1 MTTRQHS
8 TADSTARVSFTD
20 TEDRADQMSG
30 AIDDWLDQLR
40 EGVADAETNEQFQ
53 QWLDVVSRF
62 HEYST
67 QNQLL
72 IALQQPD
79 ATRVAGFNTWREEFG
94 RTVQKG
100 EQAIWIWA
108 PIMAKQCP
116 ACGNSPSY
124 CERSVCEGTE
134 IPTDEWERGVVAF
147 KPVPVFDVSQT
158 EGEPL
163 PEVDMAASGD
173 ASALYP
179 ALEAVAQE
187 RGYDYSLV
195 PEAEWS
201 HGSARGVCAPRA
213 DPPVI
218 EVLKRENTADLARTA
233 IHEFAHAELHA
244 ERSDDEPSTT
254 EVEAEAVAYVV
265 AQHFG
270 LDASTSALYVTAWSG
285 EAVETIDE
293 RLGRIQ
299 RTARELIDAV
309 RSHVNIDEG
318 KEESASRR

>member
-8 TADSTARVSFTD
+8 IADSTARVSFSE
-20 TEDRADQMSG
+20 TEDRADRMST
-30 AIDDWLDQLR
+30 AIDDWVDQLR
-40 EGVADAETNEQFQ
+40 EGVADAATNQQFQ

-72 IALQQPD
+72 IALQRPD
-79 ATRVAGFNTWREEFG
+79 ATRVAGFNTWREEFD
-94 RTVQKG
+94 RSVQKG

-124 CERSVCEGTE
+124 CEGSACEGSE
-134 IPTDEWERGVVAF
+134 VPTDEWERGVVAF

-158 EGEPL
+158 GGEPL
-163 PEVDMAASGD
+163 PEVDMAARGD
-173 ASALYP
+173 ASALAP

-201 HGSARGVCAPRA
+201 HGSAKGVCAPRS

-218 EVLKRENTADLARTA
+218 EVLERENTADQARTA

-244 ERSDDEPSTT
+244 EQSNDELSTT

-265 AQHFG
+265 AQHVG
-270 LDASTSALYVTAWSG
+270 LDASTSALYVAAWSG
-285 EAVETIDE
+285 EAVDTIDE

-299 RTARELIDAV
+299 RTARELIEAV
-309 RSHVNIDEG
+309 RPHMTL
-318 KEESASRR
+318 EEEPTSNR

>member
-1 MTTRQHS
+1 
-8 TADSTARVSFTD
+8 
-20 TEDRADQMSG
+20 MSG

-40 EGVADAETNEQFQ
+40 EGVDDAETNEQFQ
-53 QWLDVVSRF
+53 QWLDVMSRF
-62 HEYST
+62 HEYSM

-72 IALQQPD
+72 IALQRPD
-79 ATRVAGFNTWREEFG
+79 ATRVAGFNTWREEFD

-124 CERSVCEGTE
+124 CADSACEGSE

-158 EGEPL
+158 EGDPL
-163 PEVDMAASGD
+163 PEVDIAAHGD
-173 ASALYP
+173 ASTLSP
-179 ALEAVAQE
+179 ALAAVAQE

-201 HGSARGVCAPRA
+201 HGSAKGVCAPMS

-218 EVLKRENTADLARTA
+218 EVLERGNTADQARTT

-244 ERSDDEPSTT
+244 ERSDDATSTT

-265 AQHFG
+265 AQYVG
-270 LDASTSALYVTAWSG
+270 LDASTSALYVAAWSDG
-285 EAVETIDE
+285 AVDTIDE

-299 RTARELIDAV
+299 WTARELIEAIERQFDA
-309 RSHVNIDEG
+309 
-318 KEESASRR
+318 

>member
-1 MTTRQHS
+1 MMTLQDS
-8 TADSTARVSFTD
+8 AADSTARVSFTD
-20 TEDRADQMSG
+20 TEDRADRMSG

-40 EGVADAETNEQFQ
+40 EGVEDAETNEQFQ
-53 QWLDVVSRF
+53 QWLDVLSRF

-67 QNQLL
+67 QSQLL
-72 IALQQPD
+72 IALQRPD
-79 ATRVAGFNTWREEFG
+79 ATRVAGFNTWREEFD

-116 ACGNSPSY
+116 DCGNSPSY
-124 CERSVCEGTE
+124 CTDSACEGSE
-134 IPTDEWERGVVAF
+134 VPTDEWERGVVAF

-163 PEVDMAASGD
+163 PEVEMAASGD
-173 ASALYP
+173 TSALHP
-179 ALEAVAQE
+179 ALVAVAQE
-187 RGYDYSLV
+187 KGYDYSLV

-201 HGSARGVCAPRA
+201 HGSATGVCAPRS

-218 EVLKRENTADLARTA
+218 EILDHENTADLARTA
-233 IHEFAHAELHA
+233 IHEFAHAELHT
-244 ERSDDEPSTT
+244 ELSDDEPSTT

-270 LDASTSALYVTAWSG
+270 LDASTSALYVAAWSG
-285 EAVETIDE
+285 EAAETID
-293 RLGRIQ
+293 
-299 RTARELIDAV
+299 
-309 RSHVNIDEG
+309 
-318 KEESASRR
+318 K

>member
-8 TADSTARVSFTD
+8 TADSTARVSFSE
-20 TEDRADQMSG
+20 TEDRADRMSG

-40 EGVADAETNEQFQ
+40 EGVADTRTNEQFQ
-53 QWLDVVSRF
+53 QWLDVLSRF

-72 IALQQPD
+72 IAFQRPD
-79 ATRVAGFNTWREEFG
+79 ATRVAGFNTWREEFD

-116 ACGNSPSY
+116 KCGNSPSY
-124 CERSVCEGTE
+124 CADSACEGSE
-134 IPTDEWERGVVAF
+134 VPTDEWERGVVAF

-163 PEVDMAASGD
+163 PEVDMAARGD
-173 ASALYP
+173 ASTLAPTL
-179 ALEAVAQE
+179 AAVAQE
-187 RGYDYSLV
+187 KGYDYSFV
-195 PEAEWS
+195 PKAEWS
-201 HGSARGVCAPRA
+201 HGSARGVCAPMS

-218 EVLKRENTADLARTA
+218 EILERGNTADQARTA

-244 ERSDDEPSTT
+244 ERSDDATSTT
-254 EVEAEAVAYVV
+254 EVEAEAIAYVV

-270 LDASTSALYVTAWSG
+270 LDASNSALYVAAWSG
-285 EAVETIDE
+285 EAVDTIDE
-293 RLGRIQ
+293 RLGRIR
-299 RTARELIDAV
+299 RTAGGLIEA
-309 RSHVNIDEG
+309 I
-318 KEESASRR
+318 ESQFDG

>member
-8 TADSTARVSFTD
+8 TADSTARVSFSE
-20 TEDRADQMSG
+20 TEDRADRMSA
-30 AIDDWLDQLR
+30 AIDDWVDQLR

-53 QWLDVVSRF
+53 QWLDVMSRF

-72 IALQQPD
+72 IALQRPD
-79 ATRVAGFNTWREEFG
+79 ATRVAGFNTWKNEFD
-94 RTVQKG
+94 RHVQEG

-116 ACGNSPSY
+116 TCGNSPSY
-124 CERSVCEGTE
+124 CADSACEGSRV
-134 IPTDEWERGVVAF
+134 PTDEWERGVVAF

-163 PEVDMAASGD
+163 PEVEMAARGD
-173 ASALYP
+173 ASALSP
-179 ALEAVAQE
+179 ALAAVAQE

-201 HGSARGVCAPRA
+201 HGSAKGVCAPRSE
-213 DPPVI
+213 PPVI
-218 EVLKRENTADLARTA
+218 EVLKRENTADQARTA
-233 IHEFAHAELHA
+233 VHEFAHAELHA
-244 ERSDDEPSTT
+244 ERSDDATSTT

-265 AQHFG
+265 AQHFE
-270 LDASTSALYVTAWSG
+270 LDASTSALYVAAWSG

-299 RTARELIDAV
+299 RTARELIEAV
-309 RSHVNIDEG
+309 RLHVTL
-318 KEESASRR
+318 EEEPASSQ

>member
-8 TADSTARVSFTD
+8 TADSTARVSFSE
-20 TEDRADQMSG
+20 TEDRADRMSG

-40 EGVADAETNEQFQ
+40 EGVEDTRTNEQFQ
-53 QWLDVVSRF
+53 QWLDVLSRF

-72 IALQQPD
+72 IAFQRPD
-79 ATRVAGFNTWREEFG
+79 ATRVAGFNTWREEFD

-116 ACGNSPSY
+116 KCGNSPSY
-124 CERSVCEGTE
+124 CADSACEGSE
-134 IPTDEWERGVVAF
+134 VPTDEWERGVVAF

-163 PEVDMAASGD
+163 PEVDMAARGD
-173 ASALYP
+173 ASTLAPTL
-179 ALEAVAQE
+179 AAVAQE
-187 RGYDYSLV
+187 KGYDYSFV
-195 PEAEWS
+195 PKAEWS
-201 HGSARGVCAPRA
+201 HGSARGVCAPMS

-218 EVLKRENTADLARTA
+218 EILERGNTADQARTA

-244 ERSDDEPSTT
+244 ERSDDATSTT
-254 EVEAEAVAYVV
+254 EVEAEAIAYVV

-270 LDASTSALYVTAWSG
+270 LDASNSALYVAAWSG
-285 EAVETIDE
+285 EAVDTIDE
-293 RLGRIQ
+293 RLGRIR
-299 RTARELIDAV
+299 RTAGGLIEA
-309 RSHVNIDEG
+309 I
-318 KEESASRR
+318 ESQFDG

>member
-1 MTTRQHS
+1 
-8 TADSTARVSFTD
+8 
-20 TEDRADQMSG
+20 MSG
-30 AIDDWLDQLR
+30 AIDEWVDQLR
-40 EGVADAETNEQFQ
+40 EGVTDTRTNEQFQ
-53 QWLDVVSRF
+53 RWLDVVSRF

-72 IALQQPD
+72 IALQRPD
-79 ATRVAGFNTWREEFG
+79 ATRVAGFNTWREEFD

-100 EQAIWIWA
+100 EQAVWIWA

-124 CERSVCEGTE
+124 CVDSACEGSE
-134 IPTDEWERGVVAF
+134 VPTDEWERGVVAF

-173 ASALYP
+173 ASALHP
-179 ALEAVAQE
+179 ALEAVAREQ
-187 RGYDYSLV
+187 GYDYSLAA
-195 PEAEWS
+195 EAEWS
-201 HGSARGVCAPRA
+201 HGSAKGVCAPRS

-218 EVLKRENTADLARTA
+218 EILDRENTADLARTA

-244 ERSDDEPSTT
+244 EHSDDEPSTT

-265 AQHFG
+265 AQHFE
-270 LDASTSALYVTAWSG
+270 LDASTSALYVAAWSG
-285 EAVETIDE
+285 EAIDTIDE

-299 RTARELIDAV
+299 RTARELIEAVERQFDA
-309 RSHVNIDEG
+309 
-318 KEESASRR
+318 

>member
-1 MTTRQHS
+1 MTTRQNT
-8 TADSTARVSFTD
+8 TADSTARVSFSE

-40 EGVADAETNEQFQ
+40 EGVEDAATNAQFQ
-53 QWLDVVSRF
+53 QWLDVMSRF

-72 IALQQPD
+72 IALQNPD

-124 CERSVCEGTE
+124 CERSACEGSE
-134 IPTDEWERGVVAF
+134 VPTDEWERGVVAF

-173 ASALYP
+173 ASALSP

-201 HGSARGVCAPRA
+201 HGSAKGVCAPRS

-218 EVLKRENTADLARTA
+218 EVLEYGNTADQARTA

-244 ERSDDEPSTT
+244 ERSDDELSTT

-265 AQHFG
+265 AQHVG
-270 LDASTSALYVTAWSG
+270 LDASNSALYVAAWSG

-293 RLGRIQ
+293 RLQRIQ
-299 RTARELIDAV
+299 RTARELIKTI
-309 RSHVNIDEG
+309 RTHVTLDE
-318 KEESASRR
+318 EESASSR

>member
-1 MTTRQHS
+1 MMTRQHS
-8 TADSTARVSFTD
+8 TADSTARVSFSE
-20 TEDRADQMSG
+20 TEDRADRMSA
-30 AIDDWLDQLR
+30 AIDEWLDQLR
-40 EGVADAETNEQFQ
+40 EGVEDARTDEQFQ
-53 QWLDVVSRF
+53 QWLDVMSRF

-72 IALQQPD
+72 IALQRPD
-79 ATRVAGFNTWREEFG
+79 ATRVAGFNTWREEFD

-124 CERSVCEGTE
+124 CADSACEGSE
-134 IPTDEWERGVVAF
+134 VPTDEWERGVVAF
-147 KPVPVFDVSQT
+147 KPVPVFDVAQT

-163 PEVDMAASGD
+163 PEVEMAAHGD
-173 ASALYP
+173 ASALHP

-195 PEAEWS
+195 PEAEWP
-201 HGSARGVCAPRA
+201 HGSAKGVCAPRS

-218 EVLKRENTADLARTA
+218 EILERENTADQARTA

-270 LDASTSALYVTAWSG
+270 LDASTSALYVAAWSG

-293 RLGRIQ
+293 RLERIQ
-299 RTARELIDAV
+299 RTARELIEAV
-309 RSHVNIDEG
+309 RPHVNLDE
-318 KEESASRR
+318 EEPASSR